1 MAGSRVLV
9 IDDQVSLAKSV
20 QRLLGRFK
28 IDVSLAHSGKEG
40 LEILGKEPVDVVLLD
55 IQMPEMDGIEVL
67 TEIRKRWTD
76 IPVIMMTGFA
86 TIETAVQAMKKG
98 AFDFIQKPFDPD
110 DIVSTMVLKAL
121 EHVRLLQRYAN
132 LQKEVQDR
140 HRFENMVG
148 KSRPMQAI
156 FRTIE
161 RLSKSETTVL
171 ITGESGTGKEL
182 IARAIHYNSPRKND
196 SFVAVDLGA
205 LTENVVESELFG
217 HVKGSFTGAITDHKG
232 LFRMA
237 DGGTIF
243 LDEIG
248 EIPLKVQARLLRV
261 LQEREIKPVGNSN
274 TISVNVRVLAATNKS
289 LEQLVGNGAF
299 REDLYYRLRVIPIHV
314 PPLRERREDII
325 LLLNHFLQKH
335 TKSDTPLKFAPEA
348 MEIFSSYA
356 WPGNVREL
364 ENCIERLLALADPGK
379 VIQPGD
385 LPSELRS
392 GGVDTIN
399 NEPSLSLESYER
411 LAILRALDEAEGD
424 KDEAAKVLGIGKST
438 FYRKLKNHG
447 ISPKRNKS

>member
-356 WPGNVREL
+356 WQIG
-364 ENCIERLLALADPGK
+364 
-379 VIQPGD
+379 
-385 LPSELRS
+385 
-392 GGVDTIN
+392 
-399 NEPSLSLESYER
+399 
-411 LAILRALDEAEGD
+411 RAH
-424 KDEAAKVLGIGKST
+424 V
-438 FYRKLKNHG
+438 
-447 ISPKRNKS
+447 